1 MTGFNISNNIRHT
14 FRVQFYK
21 RHDFI
26 RSYSGNFSSNMIRQT
41 FLDYFIKENDHKFVR
56 SSPVMPYCDPTVAFV
71 NAGMNQVNIKT
82 FLYSSVS

>member
-1 MTGFNISNNIRHT
+1 MTGFNISNIIRHM

-26 RSYSGNFSSNMIRQT
+26 RSYSSNFSSNMIRQT

-82 FLYSSVS
+82 FCIYL